1 MVCYIGC
8 WWGHLV
14 PHPEADTQSC
24 GTEPEMGGRRVWP
37 QGTCGQTVDS
47 PLCRGVLVSK
57 MTCGL
62 GEAIQAGLDVG
73 PSPSSP
79 ALAASQ
85 QVGVG
90 SPQAARRWSMPS
102 WATRAPRTLGN
113 PESAPCL
120 WVLPR
125 PSAFLS
131 GALCGWVLG
140 RLRGEWGGLVNGPPG
155 RQQHLEH
162 VGPFVNAPCV
172 LRAALAGGCGWGL
185 PHCAPEPRFS
195 WQ

>member
-1 MVCYIGC
+1 MAAGGVTWCPIPRLIPRAVGQSQK
-8 WWGHLV
+8 WG
-14 PHPEADTQSC
+14 A
-24 GTEPEMGGRRVWP
+24 GGSGLGAPVGRQWTALSV
-37 QGTCGQTVDS
+37 VVS
-47 PLCRGVLVSK
+47 LSK
-57 MTCGL
+57 MTCGV

>member
-1 MVCYIGC
+1 MAAGGVTWCPIPRLIPRAVGQSQK
-8 WWGHLV
+8 WG
-14 PHPEADTQSC
+14 A
-24 GTEPEMGGRRVWP
+24 GGSGLRAPVGRQWTALSV
-37 QGTCGQTVDS
+37 VVS
-47 PLCRGVLVSK
+47 LSK